1 MTSHPEQRQ
10 PSTEPER
17 LTADDS
23 SIQFLSF
30 VRRLE
35 KELTRPLPGRAAQ
48 KRMAPRP
55 RPGFDDETFQ
65 PKTDPR
71 QGGVLVL
78 FYPNNNEP
86 YLPLILRPRY
96 DGVHSGQIGFP
107 GGGWE
112 EIDAD
117 LTATALREA
126 YEEIGV
132 RPETV
137 HVVGHLSELY
147 ILPSNYIVLPTVGW
161 TAQRPEFRTDP
172 YEVAKLVEVPL
183 SALQNPSNQHEEKW
197 QLRDRSAVVPYFSVE
212 NQIIWGATAMMLSE
226 LLEIVKRAQ
235 ATSVS

>member
-1 MTSHPEQRQ
+1 M
-10 PSTEPER
+10 
-17 LTADDS
+17 
-23 SIQFLSF
+23 
-30 VRRLE
+30 RRLE
-35 KELTRPLPGRAAQ
+35 EELTRPLPGRAAQ

-55 RPGFDDETFQ
+55 RPGFDDETFR

-71 QGGVLVL
+71 RGGVLVL
-78 FYPNNNEP
+78 FYPNNGEP

-96 DGVHSGQIGFP
+96 NGVHSGQVGFP

-132 RPETV
+132 QPDTV
-137 HVVGHLSELY
+137 HVLGHLSELY

-161 TAQRPEFRTDP
+161 TEQRPQFRTDP
-172 YEVAKLVEVPL
+172 YEVAKLLEVPL
-183 SALQNPSNQHEEKW
+183 AALQNPSNQHEEQW

-226 LLEIVKRAQ
+226 LLEIVERAQ
-235 ATSVS
+235 ATSLS